1 MRIGYFADGPWSH
14 KALELIVNSDE
25 LEIVFIVPRFDTRDP
40 ILQEWAT
47 KLKIPFIIEQNVNS
61 DGFIEK
67 IEKYTPDLLVSMS
80 FNQILRERIINFAPK
95 GFINCHAGALP
106 YYRGRNPLN
115 WVLINGEKSFGITVH
130 YVDKGI
136 DTGDIID
143 QKIFPISNKDNYK
156 TLLETAIT
164 QCGYVLHSAIMKI
177 FSNKVKIKK
186 QSDIHPVGTYFG
198 MRKVGDEVLDF
209 RWESARVFNFIR
221 AISTP
226 GPCARIYSENE
237 EYAIE
242 SATMIDNAPNYIATI
257 GEVVGRS
264 TNGVVI
270 KTGDSTILINEV
282 RKVLYGVLQEI
293 MVPEFKIGTRFKV

>member
-40 ILQEWAT
+40 ILQEWAA

-61 DGFIEK
+61 EGFMEK

-95 GFINCHAGALP
+95 GFINCHASALP

-130 YVDKGI
+130 YVDKGV

-156 TLLETAIT
+156 TLLETAIA
-164 QCGYVLHSAIMKI
+164 QCGYVLHSSIMRI

-209 RWESARVFNFIR
+209 RWGSVRVFNFIR

-282 RKVLYGVLQEI
+282 RKVVDGDLQEI
-293 MVPEFKIGTRFKV
+293 MVPVFKIGTRFKV